1 MPRPYIRGNLAIDR
15 DGTRITKDELETMGI
30 IPVDHAIPI
39 YGERLSYFIAGP
51 PGCGKSTTAA
61 EIISLFPRMPVY
73 LFTDLSEDD
82 RAFQGLP
89 IRKMKLELSLLK
101 ELTPELLLSKGSCW
115 VIFDDID
122 KIRDKNINKA
132 LIDLM
137 DNIIANG
144 RNHGK
149 GQINV
154 IATSHSLTDYR
165 KTKYTIENSEYWVI
179 FPNKTIRSQLL
190 TLLKKM
196 SLEKMDIFD
205 QDRVFI
211 HHSVPLFIATD
222 SFISLI

>member
-1 MPRPYIRGNLAIDR
+1 MPRPYIKRNLAIDR

-30 IPVDHAIPI
+30 IPVDHPIPI

-82 RAFQGLP
+82 RAFHGLP
-89 IRKMKLELSLLK
+89 IRKMKMELSLLK
-101 ELTPELLLSKGSCW
+101 ELTPELLLSEGSCW

-132 LIDLM
+132 LVDLM

-154 IATSHSLTDYR
+154 IATSHSLADYR